1 MALMKRPAFQ
11 FYPADWRKD
20 AALQSCSLCSRGL
33 WAEMMCIM
41 HECDPYGT
49 LSVNGKPMGAPQLSR
64 LVGESEKGVKKLL
77 QELEDAG
84 VFSRDSEGRIYS
96 RRMVKD
102 EYVRNIRAEGG
113 KAGSEHGAKGA
124 EHGKK
129 GGRPP
134 KNKGGFETPLAGDEE
149 PPPSTT
155 SSSSSS
161 TSMGSNTVRSE
172 VEVGGTNVHPI
183 RAAQLTRVMR
193 EFSIDTSPA
202 DPRIVALAEQGV
214 LPETVKAACEAAK
227 KSKPNERV
235 AAGYIVSIIE
245 RWAAEASN
253 LKASGAKAP
262 SGGKAQ
268 KFDPVAYVNKNRASN
283 DHERPDDYIDV

>member
-1 MALMKRPAFQ
+1 MRRGIVRLSGNPWHLPDCKPAVMEVQMKRPAFQ

-102 EYVRNIRAEGG
+102 EYVRNVRAEGG

-129 GGRPP
+129 GGRPA
-134 KNKGGFETPLAGDEE
+134 KHKGGFETPLPSGEE
-149 PPPSTT
+149 PPPS
-155 SSSSSS
+155 SSTSSS
-161 TSMGSNTVRSE
+161 TSV
-172 VEVGGTNVHPI
+172 GTNTSRGDCEAGGSTVVPMSVGLI
-183 RAAQLTRVMR
+183 SRVMR
-193 EFSIDTSPA
+193 EFGILSNTA
-202 DPRIVALAEQGV
+202 DPRLIAIA
-214 LPETVKAACEAAK
+214 
-227 KSKPNERV
+227 
-235 AAGYIVSIIE
+235 
-245 RWAAEASN
+245 
-253 LKASGAKAP
+253 
-262 SGGKAQ
+262 
-268 KFDPVAYVNKNRASN
+268 
-283 DHERPDDYIDV
+283 